1 MATYV
6 IVLFF
11 SIIYFRI
18 MIKTNWLSDLDF
30 NDLLTGLY
38 SILFGQILS
47 VILVVYLIGSPI
59 LLLFPNLEEQPGTLM
74 LIIFIILMLLSYF
87 IKFIKKRIITK

>member
-1 MATYV
+1 MVTYV
-6 IVLFF
+6 SVLFF

-30 NDLLTGLY
+30 NELLTGLY

-59 LLLFPNLEEQPGTLM
+59 LLLFPSLEEKPQTLM
-74 LIIFIILMLLSYF
+74 LIIFIILFGLSYF
-87 IKFIKKRIITK
+87 IKFIKRRLIKK

>member
-30 NDLLTGLY
+30 NELLTGLY

-74 LIIFIILMLLSYF
+74 LIIFIILMVLSYF